1 MSMSRRLVL
10 AMALAAFAA
19 AAPLASAHPAKPRLS
34 RTLAKGDLVVIF
46 SGVGGGSYRYHEPAS
61 GAGSA
66 CRSADTTYNEA
77 DSYRWYYRFVLPP
90 GGGTSDAPAA
100 VAGGGQITGTEQLLQ
115 CAGSAALTS
124 TCTQTLRT
132 PSGVSASDLA
142 YPNIVVG
149 AAGGLVTVGALGELI
164 PASPQASCTG
174 VGVLALNP
182 VQGFSQLQAAVSID
196 RATLSATGDVTRH
209 FTMAG
214 SGLYSGL
221 ALSGSCNSGGCD
233 VSDCHDSGGAGSGPP
248 TSCSYNESYSG
259 TIEVRIVR

>member
-1 MSMSRRLVL
+1 MSRRLVL
-10 AMALAAFAA
+10 AIAVAAFAVTA
-19 AAPLASAHPAKPRLS
+19 SLASAHSAKPKLA

-46 SGVGGGSYRYHEPAS
+46 SGAGGGSYRYHEPAS

-66 CRSADTTYNEA
+66 CRSADTTYSEA

-90 GGGTSDAPAA
+90 GGGASDVAAA
-100 VAGGGQITGTEQLLQ
+100 VAGGGEISGTEQLLQ
-115 CAGSAALTS
+115 CAGLAALTS
-124 TCTQTLRT
+124 TCTETLRT
-132 PSGVSASDLA
+132 PPAVNASDLA
-142 YPNIVVG
+142 YPNVVVG

-164 PASPQASCTG
+164 TTSPQATCTG
-174 VGVLALNP
+174 VGVLAPNP

-196 RATLSATGDVTRH
+196 RATLAATGGVTRH

-214 SGLYSGL
+214 SGLYGGL

-233 VSDCHDSGGAGSGPP
+233 VGDCSDSGGAGSGPP
-248 TSCSYNESYSG
+248 TSCSFNESYSG